1 MYIYHTKQF
10 IIQKLYYMC
19 ICTDRKELVT
29 IVNFWRNVCYICTLN
44 MNRITIRF
52 SMCHAVFISIY
63 FTKSIHQYNYIGS
76 YKLPLAL
83 VVSVSVYALKYYAVC
98 WVSKVSLEESL
109 KTVGVSTCKFP
120 ILFKIWSTNDAYI
133 SCRCSLVG
141 KTFWKISLLTVV
153 GCMWTRRAH
162 CLIYYEAVVR
172 AGSWTAVQ

>member
-1 MYIYHTKQF
+1 MTIMYIYHTKQF

-76 YKLPLAL
+76 YKLSLAL
-83 VVSVSVYALKYYAVC
+83 VVSVSVYALKILCCVLSFESFLRGKQQDRWSVHLHVC
-98 WVSKVSLEESL
+98 
-109 KTVGVSTCKFP
+109 
-120 ILFKIWSTNDAYI
+120 Y
-133 SCRCSLVG
+133 
-141 KTFWKISLLTVV
+141 TFQDI
-153 GCMWTRRAH
+153 
-162 CLIYYEAVVR
+162 IN
-172 AGSWTAVQ
+172 